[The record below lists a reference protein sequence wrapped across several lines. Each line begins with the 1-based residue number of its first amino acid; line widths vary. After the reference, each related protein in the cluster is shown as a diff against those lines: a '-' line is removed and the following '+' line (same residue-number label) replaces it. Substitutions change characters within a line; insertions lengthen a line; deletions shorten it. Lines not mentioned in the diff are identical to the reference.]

1 MAEIKNSLQ
10 YQKSLDRI
18 EELLQVVGN
27 DTLQDD
33 GNFIELDLLSDLVAE
48 YEEKY
53 HPVAKPSL
61 SAVIRLRMAEM
72 EITQKGLAEILG
84 VSPSRVSEY
93 LNGKSEPTLKVARLL
108 HQKLQIDPEI
118 ILA

>member
-1 MAEIKNSLQ
+1 MAEIKNSLY

-18 EELLQVVGN
+18 EELLQLVGN

-53 HPVAKPSL
+53 YPVAKPSL
-61 SAVIRLRMAEM
+61 SAVIRLRMVEL

>member
-33 GNFIELDLLSDLVAE
+33 KNFIELDLLSNLVAE
-48 YEEKY
+48 
-53 HPVAKPSL
+53 
-61 SAVIRLRMAEM
+61 
-72 EITQKGLAEILG
+72 
-84 VSPSRVSEY
+84 
-93 LNGKSEPTLKVARLL
+93 
-108 HQKLQIDPEI
+108 
-118 ILA
+118 